1 MSKLL
6 ADIKSPQ
13 DIKSFNVRQME
24 QLAQEIRTEIIEAVS
39 NQGGH
44 LSSSLG
50 VVELTLALHKIFDC
64 PFDKLV
70 WDVGHQTYA
79 HKMITGRLK
88 DFATLRQ
95 YGGLSGFPNPDESP
109 YDVFRAGHSSTS
121 ISAALGLAKARDI
134 QKKDYQVVAVIGDG
148 SMTGGMAFEALNHA
162 GHTNSN
168 IIVVL
173 NDNEMSISPNVG
185 ALSSY
190 LNRIRTDSHYHKVKQ
205 DIEYLLLKIP
215 AIGQRV
221 AKAAERVKDS
231 MKYFLVSGMLFEELG
246 FTYLGPVD
254 GHNFE
259 SLSEVLEQAKKL
271 EGPVLVHTLTT
282 KGKGYMYAEAHP
294 DDYHGVG
301 PFSIEDGRSLKKA
314 SRPSYT
320 QVFGDTL
327 VKLGAEN
334 EKLVAITAAM
344 TANTGLKAFSREFP
358 ERFFDVGIA
367 EQHAVTLAAGLA
379 AGGLQPVVTIYST
392 FLQRAYDQIVHDVCL
407 QNLPVTFAIDRG
419 GLVGEDGATHHGV
432 FDGSYLRHIPNM
444 VIMAPKDENEL
455 RHMMKT
461 AISYNGPAAVR
472 YPRGSGVGVSID
484 ENLQILP
491 LGKGEILRQ
500 GRQIALLA
508 VGSMV
513 QTALEAADILHQC
526 GISATVANA
535 RFVKPLDKQLIE
547 SLAQKHEFLFTLEEQ
562 TVIGGFG
569 SGVLELLAQEDA
581 PMCPCY
587 PIGIPDRFVE
597 HGKTELLKQEVGLL
611 PGQIVER
618 IKELMARRKDLGKKT
633 FGCVAG
639 R

>member
-1 MSKLL
+1 
-6 ADIKSPQ
+6 
-13 DIKSFNVRQME
+13 ME
-24 QLAQEIRTEIIEAVS
+24 QLAQEIRTEIIESVS
-39 NQGGH
+39 NTGGH

-50 VVELTLALHKIFDC
+50 VVELTLALHKIFNC

-88 DFATLRQ
+88 DFATLRR
-95 YGGLSGFPNPDESP
+95 YEGLSGFPNPDESP
-109 YDVFRAGHSSTS
+109 YDVFRVGHSSTS
-121 ISAALGLAKARDI
+121 ISVALGLAKARDI
-134 QKKDYQVVAVIGDG
+134 QKKDYQVVSVIGDG
-148 SMTGGMAFEALNHA
+148 SMTAGMAFEALNHA
-162 GHTNSN
+162 GRTNSKM
-168 IIVVL
+168 IVVL
-173 NDNEMSISPNVG
+173 NDNGMSISPNVG

-231 MKYFLVSGMLFEELG
+231 MKYFLVPGILFEELG

-254 GHNFE
+254 GHDFE
-259 SLSEVLEQAKKL
+259 SLFAVLEQAKKL

-282 KGKGYMYAEAHP
+282 KGKGYKYAEAHP
-294 DDYHGVG
+294 DNYHGVG
-301 PFSIEDGRSLKKA
+301 PFNIEDGVSLKKA
-314 SRPSYT
+314 GKPSYT

-327 VKLGAEN
+327 VELGKEN

-344 TANTGLKAFSREFP
+344 TANTGLKAFSQSFP

-379 AGGLQPVVTIYST
+379 TGGLHPVVAIYST
-392 FLQRAYDQIVHDVCL
+392 FLQRAYDQVLHDVCL

-432 FDGSYLRHIPNM
+432 FDMSYLSHMPNM
-444 VIMAPKDENEL
+444 VLMAPKDENEL

-461 AISYNGPAAVR
+461 AMSYKGPAGVR
-472 YPRGSGVGVSID
+472 YPRGSGLGVTLD
-484 ENLQILP
+484 KELEILP
-491 LGKGEILRQ
+491 LGQGEVLQQ
-500 GRQIALLA
+500 GDQIALLA
-508 VGSMV
+508 IGSMV
-513 QTALEAADILHQC
+513 YPALEVADILAQE
-526 GISATVANA
+526 GISVTVANA
-535 RFVKPLDKQLIE
+535 RFVKPLDVQLIE
-547 SLAQKHEFLFTLEEQ
+547 DLVQTHQYLFTLEENA
-562 TVIGGFG
+562 VLGGFG
-569 SGVLELLAQEDA
+569 ASVLEILAQEDTLQ
-581 PMCPCY
+581 CPCY

-611 PGQIVER
+611 PGQIAER
-618 IKELMARRKDLGKKT
+618 IKEIMARGKNLGKKT
-633 FGCVAG
+633 VGCVAG